1 MALFYIIL
9 MKNTNTYHNNYVFL
23 LNRFNG
29 AVGIEMI
36 DNISQ
41 TEHRFDSI
49 ASVGKFGRCIRKF
62 FLIIIH
68 NHNST

>member
-1 MALFYIIL
+1 MFP
-9 MKNTNTYHNNYVFL
+9 

-49 ASVGKFGRCIRKF
+49 ASVGKFGRQLYKEGF
-62 FLIIIH
+62 FVIH
-68 NHNST
+68 NHNFT